1 MTTDASFGAI
11 QPSSMGVFGRG
22 RGLGGK
28 SWSVLVHTSAALG
41 SAGLGGSFANHGT
54 SSFLA
59 STPANTGAATRAAFG
74 DGTGVYGGF
83 FNTTNITKFALV
95 NGTGSLQDPAS
106 NSKYIIYDALD
117 AGTGT
122 ESIYDVLSRIGG
134 ALRNNNYLGSASHNT
149 TNGDALV
156 QTNSTTEIT
165 GNNAYSALVSSSS
178 GGTGWGNSGGAL
190 PDKFVVYGESF
201 ASDHDWQALCAFSG
215 TLASNSGK
223 ADSWR
228 GANPSQTYWTFG
240 GGDFNAISA
249 TQNIAGGNMT
259 TGTGVPFT
267 ATPVYL
273 LAFGE

>member
-1 MTTDASFGAI
+1 
-11 QPSSMGVFGRG
+11 
-22 RGLGGK
+22 
-28 SWSVLVHTSAALG
+28 VLVHTSAALTG
-41 SAGLGGSFANHGT
+41 SGQGATFASHGT
-54 SSFLA
+54 SSFLTA
-59 STPANTGAATRAAFG
+59 TPASSGADTRAAFG

-106 NSKYIIYDALD
+106 NTKYAIYDALD
-117 AGTGT
+117 DGTGT

-134 ALRNNNYLGSASHNT
+134 ALVTSSYLGVPSHAST
-149 TNGDALV
+149 AGDALV

-178 GGTGWGNSGGAL
+178 GGTGWGNSGGAV

-201 ASDHDWQALCAFSG
+201 SSDHDWQALCAFSG

-223 ADSWR
+223 ADGWR
-228 GANPSQTYWTFG
+228 GATPAQTYWTFG
-240 GGDFNAISA
+240 GGDFNSNSA
-249 TQNIAGGNMT
+249 TLNIAGGNMT
-259 TGTGVPFT
+259 TGTGVPSS

-273 LAFGE
+273 LAFGD